1 MSERERESENEGRGG
16 GEERKKRVQVSPR
29 EIPSNS
35 TPLTEAT
42 GHQLYTPKL
51 AHSSTKKLGLHT
63 SYYTTHTWPQRD
75 LKSPISILKEP
86 CFYNCSVN
94 GELRPPL

>member
-1 MSERERESENEGRGG
+1 MRGRESEQEKESEKEGRGG
-16 GEERKKRVQVSPR
+16 GEERKKSPSLTLR

-51 AHSSTKKLGLHT
+51 AHSSTKKPGLYT
-63 SYYTTHTWPQRD
+63 SYYTTLIYTY
-75 LKSPISILKEP
+75 KATK
-86 CFYNCSVN
+86 
-94 GELRPPL
+94 RPLVSH